1 MDDKEHGEV
10 SRRSVFKSGI
20 TALGGIAIISVT
32 GRKAWA
38 ADKKLSKSEV
48 NYVDVWKT
56 EGKDCDDCV
65 YFVPG
70 KTADAPGSCK
80 IVEGEISP
88 HGHCNRFQPK

>member
-38 ADKKLSKSEV
+38 ADKKLSKSMV
-48 NYVDVWKT
+48 IYVDASKN
-56 EGKDCDDCV
+56 EGKDCDDCI
-65 YFVPG
+65 YFVAG

-88 HGHCNRFQPK
+88 HGYCIRFQRK